1 MKTAHVVII
10 NEEGLVL
17 AVSRKEDHT
26 NFGLPGGKMED
37 EDQNS
42 PVATAFRETKEETG
56 VYPMGLELIFATHMD
71 GKMGFT
77 YLAKD
82 YHGDIG
88 TNEPHTVEW
97 VPFQRLINGGFG
109 KYNQLVYNSLKDMG
123 VNVQLDI
130 DEEALEKEI
139 SDYIEKYF
147 QVEGYIKFGNMVKE
161 KNGLGNVGYEVYFDE
176 TENDFEESFNA
187 PLKFKEGLSDI
198 GKKYGVH
205 VYLTIN
211 YSSK

>member
-17 AVSRKEDHT
+17 AVSRKDDHT

-82 YHGDIG
+82 YHGELSTD
-88 TNEPHTVEW
+88 EPHTIEW

-109 KYNQLVYNSLKDMG
+109 KYNRLVYDSLKDMG
-123 VNVQLDI
+123 VKVQLDI
-130 DEEALEKEI
+130 DEKSLSEEI
-139 SDYIEKYF
+139 AGYVDDYF
-147 QVEGYIKFGNMVKE
+147 NNSIKFGYLRKIDLYPSGVQ
-161 KNGLGNVGYEVYFDE
+161 YHVYF
-176 TENDFEESFNA
+176 ENSHNYEESFM
-187 PLKFKEGLSDI
+187 PLNDFKDGLKTI
-198 GKKYGVH
+198 GEKYGVF
-205 VYLTIN
+205 VRLTTS
-211 YSSK
+211 YSPK